1 MVTPRIVV
9 TTDLEAGGMYR
20 AVAAPADPGDN
31 GKLPYAAAGD
41 LAYLAHGPAG
51 YPLVATGSGFDW
63 LNALGDIIVDSLTSV
78 GAIDGPVT
86 SASLPLFGAA
96 VRGAVPPSGGGTTNF
111 MRADGTW
118 AAPGTGAHTHTLAD
132 ITDEGALA
140 ALNTVGTAQIDGDAV
155 TYAKIQNVS
164 AASKL
169 LGRGDS
175 GSGDVQ
181 EITLGTNLSMSGTTL
196 NATGGGGTP
205 ATTVVAETSYGAA
218 SAVGTA
224 TNYAREDHTHGTP
237 SLGTLGTTACAG
249 NDARLS
255 DARTP
260 TAHATS
266 HKSGGSDSIKLN
278 EFADPTGSVQF
289 AQQQALQ
296 LRIHNYTGAD
306 PASPA
311 VGEIWFRTDL

>member
-1 MVTPRIVV
+1 MKRRRATIYVGSGSPEGIVS
-9 TTDLEAGGMYR
+9 
-20 AVAAPADPGDN
+20 APV
-31 GKLPYAAAGD
+31 GD
-41 LAYLAHGPAG
+41 LYFRKD
-51 YPLVATGSGFDW
+51 GSG
-63 LNALGDIIVDSLTSV
+63 STSRYV
-78 GAIDGPVT
+78 KESGADGPT
-86 SASLPLFGAA
+86 G
-96 VRGAVPPSGGGTTNF
+96 
-111 MRADGTW
+111 W
-118 AAPGTGAHTHTLAD
+118 AANGESAGAHTHTLAD

-140 ALNTVGTAQIDGDAV
+140 SLNTVGTAQIDADAV
-155 TYAKIQNVS
+155 TYAKMQNVS

-237 SLGTLGTTACAG
+237 SLGTLGSTACAG

-289 AQQQALQ
+289 AQQEALQ